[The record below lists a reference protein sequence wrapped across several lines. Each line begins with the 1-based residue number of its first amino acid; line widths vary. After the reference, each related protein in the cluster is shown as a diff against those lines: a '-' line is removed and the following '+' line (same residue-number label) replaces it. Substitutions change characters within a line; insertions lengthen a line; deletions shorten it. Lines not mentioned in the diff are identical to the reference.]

1 MSVIHDVALKQKN
14 EHLDAIQN
22 KLHEKLPDLRQRYG
36 VKSLG
41 IFGSYIHGTQTKRS
55 DLDLL
60 VEFYED
66 APVTLIGFVT
76 LEREIATHLG
86 LRVDLVERGTLK
98 PIIGK
103 RILSEVVTV

>member
-1 MSVIHDVALKQKN
+1 MVETLKQKN
-14 EHLDAIQN
+14 VHLEAIQN
-22 KLHEKLPDLRQRYG
+22 KLQEKLPDLCQKYG
-36 VKSLG
+36 VRSLG

-60 VEFYED
+60 VEFNED
-66 APVTLIGFVT
+66 APVTLVGFVT

-98 PIIGK
+98 PTIGK
-103 RILSEVVTV
+103 RILAEVMPV

>member
-1 MSVIHDVALKQKN
+1 MSVMDHAQLSKLEV
-14 EHLDAIQN
+14 IQE

-36 VKSLG
+36 IKSLG
-41 IFGSYIHGTQTKRS
+41 IFGSYLHGMQTKRS

-86 LRVDLVERGTLK
+86 LRVDLVEQGTLK
-98 PIIGK
+98 PSIGK
-103 RILSEVVTV
+103 RIMSEVVPL

>member
-1 MSVIHDVALKQKN
+1 MSSIHDTTHKRKN
-14 EHLDAIQN
+14 EHLSAIQ
-22 KLHEKLPDLRQRYG
+22 KTLHDKLPDLRQRYG
-36 VKSLG
+36 IKSLG
-41 IFGSYIHGTQTKRS
+41 IFGSYLHGTQNKRS

-76 LEREIATHLG
+76 LEREIATYLG

-98 PIIGK
+98 PMIGK
-103 RILSEVVTV
+103 RILSEVVLL

>member
-1 MSVIHDVALKQKN
+1 MSVI
-14 EHLDAIQN
+14 EHQRQTKMEAIQS
-22 KLHEKLPDLRQRYG
+22 KLQEKLPDLRQRYG
-36 VKSLG
+36 IKSLG

-76 LEREIATHLG
+76 LEREIATYLG

-98 PIIGK
+98 PTIGK

>member
-1 MSVIHDVALKQKN
+1 MSVMDHAQLSKLEV
-14 EHLDAIQN
+14 IQE

-36 VKSLG
+36 IKSLG
-41 IFGSYIHGTQTKRS
+41 IFGSYLHGTQTKRS

-86 LRVDLVERGTLK
+86 LRVDLVEQGTLK
-98 PIIGK
+98 PSIGK
-103 RILSEVVTV
+103 RIMSEVVPL

>member
-1 MSVIHDVALKQKN
+1 MSAIHDLTSRHKN
-14 EHLDAIQN
+14 EELGVIQN
-22 KLHEKLPDLRQRYG
+22 KLHEKLPDLCLRYG
-36 VKSLG
+36 IKSLG
-41 IFGSYIHGTQTKRS
+41 IFGSYLHGTQTRRS

-66 APVTLIGFVT
+66 APVTLIGFVA

-98 PIIGK
+98 PTIGK
-103 RILSEVVTV
+103 RILAEVVPV

>member
-1 MSVIHDVALKQKN
+1 MTVVNHSQLNKMEV
-14 EHLDAIQN
+14 IQN
-22 KLHEKLPDLRQRYG
+22 KLHEKLPDLRRRYG
-36 VKSLG
+36 IKSLG
-41 IFGSYIHGTQTKRS
+41 IFGSYLHGTQTKRS

-86 LRVDLVERGTLK
+86 LCVDLVERGTLK
-98 PIIGK
+98 PTIGK

>member
-1 MSVIHDVALKQKN
+1 LTAIDHVQQTKMEV
-14 EHLDAIQN
+14 IQN
-22 KLHEKLPDLRQRYG
+22 KLHEKLPDLCQRYG
-36 VKSLG
+36 IMSLG
-41 IFGSYIHGTQTKRS
+41 IFGSYLHGTQTKRS

-98 PIIGK
+98 PTIGK
-103 RILSEVVTV
+103 RILGEVVPV

>member
-1 MSVIHDVALKQKN
+1 MSV
-14 EHLDAIQN
+14 LDHQRQTKMEVIQN
-22 KLHEKLPDLRQRYG
+22 KLHEKLPDLRQIYG
-36 VKSLG
+36 IKSHG
-41 IFGSYIHGTQTKRS
+41 IFGLYLHGTQTKRS

-66 APVTLIGFVT
+66 VPVTLICFVT

-98 PIIGK
+98 PTIGK
-103 RILSEVVTV
+103 RSLSEVVPL

>member
-1 MSVIHDVALKQKN
+1 MSVIEPQRQTKM
-14 EHLDAIQN
+14 EAIQS
-22 KLHEKLPDLRQRYG
+22 KLQEKLPDLRQRYG
-36 VKSLG
+36 IKSLG

-98 PIIGK
+98 STIGK
-103 RILSEVVTV
+103 RIMSEVVTV

>member
-1 MSVIHDVALKQKN
+1 MSVIDHQRQTQM
-14 EHLDAIQN
+14 EAIQS

-36 VKSLG
+36 IKSLG

-60 VEFYED
+60 VEFYDD

-98 PIIGK
+98 PTIRK
-103 RILSEVVTV
+103 RILSEVVTL